1 VYLNLVNDLININI
15 ETDEKYTFIQGFS
28 GAGKSLFVQEVEAC
42 IETENDTLKTS
53 NKCYVISNPAGV
65 DSIENL
71 IGDNVEPIIFIAD
84 EQWASKVINKILGK
98 SVYGIFITR
107 KLPSELNFSYRCI
120 YMAKRT
126 EEGVTVIEH
135 DINFEHDNVD
145 DNYNLLVTEDEKAG
159 CEYFKK
165 CLKIDVEST
174 KGKSNIIEYIKNC
187 NASDVILNFDG
198 AGIGSCIRRIIKIC
212 DNKSKQGHRYA
223 LVVPE
228 CFEEV
233 LLNSELLK
241 NVTKNHY
248 DLTCDNVEQFYEK
261 ELFRVT
267 DNTVLRYDHEKQQLA
282 DCWIVECTKCN
293 MLDKCKFAIKTD
305 KMSAVIGNS
314 AYKSLMLF
322 RR

>member
-1 VYLNLVNDLININI
+1 
-15 ETDEKYTFIQGFS
+15 
-28 GAGKSLFVQEVEAC
+28 
-42 IETENDTLKTS
+42 
-53 NKCYVISNPAGV
+53 
-65 DSIENL
+65 
-71 IGDNVEPIIFIAD
+71 
-84 EQWASKVINKILGK
+84 
-98 SVYGIFITR
+98 
-107 KLPSELNFSYRCI
+107 
-120 YMAKRT
+120 MAKRT

-198 AGIGSCIRRIIKIC
+198 AGIGSYIRRIIKIC

-233 LLNSELLK
+233 LLNSE
-241 NVTKNHY
+241 
-248 DLTCDNVEQFYEK
+248 
-261 ELFRVT
+261 
-267 DNTVLRYDHEKQQLA
+267 
-282 DCWIVECTKCN
+282 
-293 MLDKCKFAIKTD
+293 FAIKTD